1 MIQVDFIGAVVL
13 AICFLIWSLTLGV
26 VMYNRGHASGSK
38 DMINLTRLA
47 TKIRRDRIKN
57 G

>member
-38 DMINLTRLA
+38 DMIDLTRLA